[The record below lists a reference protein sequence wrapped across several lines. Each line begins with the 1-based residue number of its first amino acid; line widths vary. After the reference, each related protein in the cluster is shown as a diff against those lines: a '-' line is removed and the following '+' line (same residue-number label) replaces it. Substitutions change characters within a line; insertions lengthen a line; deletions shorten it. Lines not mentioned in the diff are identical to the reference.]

1 MKFPTLMFRYFL
13 LSLNALLVFLSIFS
27 DRLKLPYSL
36 VFAGKLH
43 PLMLHLPIGIL
54 LIVILIYAVRNK
66 FSTPPGELIRFLFY
80 LGAFTAVITALFGL
94 FLSQEGGYDE
104 QLLFNHQWS
113 GVAISTISAILA
125 LGYEPGKHV
134 KILSLTMVLLV
145 PVIVAGSHFGASLT
159 HGEGY
164 LVIEIP
170 ENKTKKIVSD
180 STAIFEAVIEPI
192 LESKC
197 YSCHNEK
204 KAKGQLIMTSMQS
217 LLEGGKHGKIWVAGD
232 PLNSH
237 ILQRASMDEDNKK
250 HMPPKGKPQLTELE
264 IKLLNDWIKMGADT
278 KKSFVELPK
287 SDSFRI
293 FAASFIPK
301 QQDAQVQYNFT
312 SASPSLIARLESP
325 YLSIQPLYQGSPAL
339 RVDFL
344 IREGFSPSILKELN
358 KLAVQV
364 VELNLSSMPVKDED
378 IVAISKFTNLRY
390 LNLNSSMVT
399 GKGFELLKHCAH
411 LEVISLSGTK
421 VDPGSLILLTSM
433 KQLKKIYCWN
443 SATSMADVND
453 LKKKYPDI
461 DWEYGFIADTSEH
474 LKLTSPLL
482 RNDEQKV
489 LGKNDAIEFRHPMP
503 GVSIRYTIDGREP
516 DSASS
521 PVYDKAFYISEATRV
536 KAIAVRNGW
545 ITSPVADFSFFA
557 RGRKPDYSR
566 LLEIPDKPYSANS
579 VELLTDE
586 KKGETSDL
594 KSGWLGY
601 RMGHFD
607 AKFYFK
613 EEVSLHQVVIS
624 TAKNIGSFVMP
635 PQKIEVWA
643 GKDSMN
649 NKLIKTIYPVQPK
662 EYEPDRIEAYK
673 VVLDGA
679 YKSVR
684 VVIYPVRSLPKW
696 HGGKGEKAWIFLD
709 EIFFN

>member
-1 MKFPTLMFRYFL
+1 
-13 LSLNALLVFLSIFS
+13 
-27 DRLKLPYSL
+27 
-36 VFAGKLH
+36 
-43 PLMLHLPIGIL
+43 
-54 LIVILIYAVRNK
+54 
-66 FSTPPGELIRFLFY
+66 
-80 LGAFTAVITALFGL
+80 
-94 FLSQEGGYDE
+94 
-104 QLLFNHQWS
+104 
-113 GVAISTISAILA
+113 
-125 LGYEPGKHV
+125 
-134 KILSLTMVLLV
+134 
-145 PVIVAGSHFGASLT
+145 
-159 HGEGY
+159 
-164 LVIEIP
+164 
-170 ENKTKKIVSD
+170 
-180 STAIFEAVIEPI
+180 
-192 LESKC
+192 
-197 YSCHNEK
+197 
-204 KAKGQLIMTSMQS
+204 
-217 LLEGGKHGKIWVAGD
+217 
-232 PLNSH
+232 
-237 ILQRASMDEDNKK
+237 
-250 HMPPKGKPQLTELE
+250 
-264 IKLLNDWIKMGADT
+264 
-278 KKSFVELPK
+278 
-287 SDSFRI
+287 
-293 FAASFIPK
+293 
-301 QQDAQVQYNFT
+301 
-312 SASPSLIARLESP
+312 
-325 YLSIQPLYQGSPAL
+325 
-339 RVDFL
+339 
-344 IREGFSPSILKELN
+344 
-358 KLAVQV
+358 
-364 VELNLSSMPVKDED
+364 
-378 IVAISKFTNLRY
+378 
-390 LNLNSSMVT
+390 MVT

-421 VDPGSLILLTSM
+421 VDSASLILLTGM

-461 DWEYGFIADTSEH
+461 EWDYGYIADTSEH

-545 ITSPVADFSFFA
+545 ITSPVADLSFFA

-673 VVLDGA
+673 VVIDGA